1 MARLGKPTFSKDLTK
16 VSFLEQRYDLDVSRE
31 VTCDFDL
38 QTLTLSNI
46 RISIPTQAKD
56 RDASSFSMA
65 SWEYDLDRNGIP
77 ESPRLVTFGE
87 GMGQRLELWED
98 GQMIWSENLRLP
110 IA

>member
-1 MARLGKPTFSKDLTK
+1 MALQGIEGYSKEDVWEEVEICFDYDANGK
-16 VSFLEQRYDLDVSRE
+16 
-31 VTCDFDL
+31 
-38 QTLTLSNI
+38 I
-46 RISIPTQAKD
+46 RILDLKL